1 VHKLLCVTNKL
12 MPFTKKFPQSGET
25 THIRVPAC
33 YAELIEELMVLM
45 DSKFDVDK
53 GKHLLKKF
61 IHNLT

>member
-1 VHKLLCVTNKL
+1 

-25 THIRVPAC
+25 THIRVPKC
-33 YAELIEELMVLM
+33 YADLILELMVT
-45 DSKFDVDK
+45 FDNRFGVDK

>member
-1 VHKLLCVTNKL
+1 
-12 MPFTKKFPQSGET
+12 MPFTKKYPQSGET
-25 THIRVPAC
+25 THIRVPKV

-45 DSKFDVDK
+45 DSRFDINK

>member
-1 VHKLLCVTNKL
+1 VTNEN

-25 THIRVPAC
+25 THIRVPKC
-33 YAELIEELMVLM
+33 YAELILELMVTL
-45 DSKFDVDK
+45 DNRFDVDK

>member
-1 VHKLLCVTNKL
+1 